1 MQLTDF
7 ELDCIRFY
15 MGDPEIV
22 ARGDFL
28 GGPKAYNTINA
39 LLHEGIVNE
48 LDKIADGKP
57 IEVLN
62 QKHLKQIM
70 NQIIILP

>member
-1 MQLTDF
+1 MNENNLTTY

-22 ARGDFL
+22 NRGDFR

-39 LLHEGIVNE
+39 FLHDGIQNEIDKVSEG
-48 LDKIADGKP
+48 KM
-57 IEVLN
+57 IEIYDAA
-62 QKHLKQIM
+62 QARYEAK
-70 NQIIILP
+70 